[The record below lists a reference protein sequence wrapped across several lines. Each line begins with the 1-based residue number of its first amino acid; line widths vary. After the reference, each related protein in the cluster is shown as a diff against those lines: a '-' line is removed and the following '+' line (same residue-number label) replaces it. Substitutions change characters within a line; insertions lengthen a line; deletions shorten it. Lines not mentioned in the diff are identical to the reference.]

1 MHINLFVIY
10 TMIYL
15 RKFNN
20 NSTYEYHIIS
30 NDYKIPHVYLIKEN
44 RSIDYKQKL
53 KYNFVDMG
61 LPSGILWCDRNVGAT
76 SIYDRGLYFAWGE
89 TIGYKSFTNDKKFTP
104 DDYKFSLGSSS
115 DAWSTRLMSKYNYED
130 GSSKYLDKIDNA
142 VRIYQGP
149 DYDIPNAE
157 DTREIMQSTYTTHEW
172 VTNYNGSGINGTLF
186 TSKLNGNT
194 LFFPVNY
201 GINNGAYINF
211 SNNPA
216 TLIWTNELSS
226 NNTGLFS
233 YMDNWQDNNRIFP
246 DNEQDKYYGMGYR
259 AILRTK

>member
-1 MHINLFVIY
+1 
-10 TMIYL
+10 MIYL

-20 NSTYEYHIIS
+20 NSSYENHIIS
-30 NDYKIPHVYLIKEN
+30 DDYKIPHVNLIKED

-115 DAWSTRLMSKYNYED
+115 DTWSTRLMSKYNYENTVI
-130 GSSKYLDKIDNA
+130 YLDKIDNA

-149 DYDIPNAE
+149 EYDIPNSE
-157 DTREIMQSTYTTHEW
+157 DTREMMQATYTTREW
-172 VTNYNGSGINGTLF
+172 ITDYNGSGINGMLF
-186 TSKLNGNT
+186 TSKSNGNT

-201 GINNGAYINF
+201 GINNGAYNNF

-216 TLIWTNELSS
+216 AVIWTNELRG
-226 NNTGLFS
+226 NNKARFS
-233 YMDNWQDNNRIFP
+233 YMDNWQGNNRVYSG
-246 DNEQDKYYGMGYR
+246 NEQDKYFGMGYR